1 MTVRPIPAERPVI
14 RTTRDITCTTP
25 SGISRRPS
33 SPVSSEQRGTEPK
46 VLPAT
51 LAHPKPDAYP
61 SRKPNRN
68 RGADGSVLGRRVHDR
83 HRSAGDRQS
92 ARPPPAPTIRSFRV
106 PVTGRC
112 FNSAGLENL
121 LEPVFPDEPAD
132 MFYTAMETH
141 RPAVEGLIKAV
152 GLRPIHLSP
161 DAHQVAT
168 LWFTLALG
176 QERGRHVAFRVLQ

>member
-1 MTVRPIPAERPVI
+1 MPIPPAPVGKG
-14 RTTRDITCTTP
+14 RDAHL
-25 SGISRRPS
+25 R
-33 SPVSSEQRGTEPK
+33 K
-46 VLPAT
+46 VLDTSLPVVS
-51 LAHPKPDAYP
+51 L
-61 SRKPNRN
+61 S
-68 RGADGSVLGRRVHDR
+68 
-83 HRSAGDRQS
+83 DRQS

-152 GLRPIHLSP
+152 DCVRSI
-161 DAHQVAT
+161 
-168 LWFTLALG
+168 
-176 QERGRHVAFRVLQ
+176 